1 MGKINADE
9 ILQRGIELMKRE
21 RFKEAENEF
30 KRIGQGDTVQYF
42 KAQCYLIDI
51 YFINKQWIR
60 VIKVSTRVLENYCS
74 DRSKEEV
81 E

>member
-1 MGKINADE
+1 MKKISADE
-9 ILQRGIELMKRE
+9 ILQRGIDLMKKK

-30 KRIGQGDTVQYF
+30 ESINQCDTVQYF

-51 YFINKQWIR
+51 YI
-60 VIKVSTRVLENYCS
+60 
-74 DRSKEEV
+74 V